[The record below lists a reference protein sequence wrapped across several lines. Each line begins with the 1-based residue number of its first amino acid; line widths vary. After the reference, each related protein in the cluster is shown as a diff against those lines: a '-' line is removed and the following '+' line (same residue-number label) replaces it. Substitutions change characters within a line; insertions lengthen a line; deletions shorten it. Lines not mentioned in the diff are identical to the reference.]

1 MAMPNQTPTGVA
13 TATDIPTAGAVA
25 GSSTEPVISITVKP
39 SPFGW
44 LLDGL
49 VISPANT
56 GLRIRYR
63 AMPAER
69 LPAEVEKLTAE
80 LLAELQG
87 LPVAVRTE
95 DAPPQAAAPEE
106 NWNLRIAIERAD
118 AEARHLAM
126 KARQL
131 LEWIQLDRASGK
143 VVTELVLARY
153 SLASLQAEQAAS
165 FHKSL
170 IRRCA
175 GIATPLKVAG

>member
-1 MAMPNQTPTGVA
+1 MPNQTAPVT

-56 GLRIRYR
+56 RLNIRYR
-63 AMPAER
+63 AMPAEK
-69 LPAEVEKLTAE
+69 LPAEVQKLAAE
-80 LLAELQG
+80 LLGEWHG
-87 LPVAVRTE
+87 LSAAVQATPQEE
-95 DAPPQAAAPEE
+95 DWLLLMQ
-106 NWNLRIAIERAD
+106 IERAD
-118 AEARHLAM
+118 AKAGQLAM
-126 KARQL
+126 EAKKL
-131 LEWIQLDRASGK
+131 LEWIEQARTSGK
-143 VVTELVLARY
+143 VVPDLLLARY

-175 GIATPLKVAG
+175 GIATPLEVAA